1 MLAALC
7 PASHSL
13 QLILIKQPYI
23 PVEAKREA
31 AGKNF
36 RRSSEKRMCEGDV
49 SFYPASWPSG
59 T

>member
-1 MLAALC
+1 
-7 PASHSL
+7 
-13 QLILIKQPYI
+13 
-23 PVEAKREA
+23 VEAKREA

-59 T
+59 TWFLLTDRK